1 MGKKHGFT
9 LVELV
14 VVIMILGILAGIAA
28 PKFLNTSAE
37 ATENSLKQT
46 LSVIRNAIEMYAAQN
61 GGSLPDSSST
71 TNFHSDLSDYLRG
84 TFPSCPVGNKNNEIA
99 TGTTDTPSGTQG
111 WRFNTSS
118 GAFFPNTSATD
129 SDSVSY
135 SSY

>member
-1 MGKKHGFT
+1 MDKKKGFT

-28 PKFLNTSAE
+28 PKFLNTSAD

-46 LSVIRNAIEMYAAQN
+46 LSVVRNAIEMYAAQN
-61 GGSLPDSSST
+61 GGELPDSSST
-71 TNFHSDLSDYLRG
+71 ANFHSDLEPYLRG
-84 TFPSCPVGNKNNEIA
+84 EFPSCPVGNKNNEIA
-99 TGTTDTPSGTQG
+99 TGTSDVPNGTQG
-111 WRFNTSS
+111 WRFNTST

-129 SDSVSY
+129 SSSTAY